1 VFRFADQYWLILL
14 FIPLLVFLLS
24 FRKRGRGDAAVVFPD
39 ISVIRQVAGSRG
51 RIKRIISILCALEAV
66 IVLVL
71 AMARPQSGQAYHT
84 RTTRGIDIML
94 ALDISSSMGA
104 MDFDPL
110 TRFEAAREVVKDFIA
125 NRVSDRIGLVVF
137 AAQSFTLC
145 PLTLDYDILR
155 QFLESAWES
164 RLDDGTAI
172 GSAIATS
179 LVRLRNSDAK
189 SRIVILLTDGMNNQ
203 GNIDPLTAARIA
215 AAMGVRIYT
224 IGVGTEGQAPQRM
237 DDGRI
242 FLVETH
248 IDEETLKKVSDATGG
263 KYYRAKNVRELQG
276 IYDEIGALETT
287 KINYREWVEY
297 NELFPTFLN
306 FGLVLLVLTFL
317 LDRTVLRRIP

>member
-1 VFRFADQYWLILL
+1 MFRFADPYWLILL
-14 FIPLLVFLLS
+14 FIPLLALLLY
-24 FRKRGRGDAAVVFPD
+24 FRKRGRSDAAMVFPD
-39 ISVIRQVAGSRG
+39 IRVIRRVAGNRG
-51 RIKRIISILCALEAV
+51 RIKRIISLLFALEAV
-66 IVLVL
+66 IVLML
-71 AMARPQSGQAYHT
+71 AMARPQTGQSYHM

-125 NRVSDRIGLVVF
+125 NRVSDRLGLVVF

-155 QFLESAWES
+155 QFLDTAWGS

-179 LVRLRNSDAK
+179 LNRLRNSDAK

-203 GNIDPLTAARIA
+203 GNIDPLTAARMA

-237 DDGRI
+237 EDGRI

-248 IDEETLKKVSDATGG
+248 IDEETLKKVSDTTGG

-287 KINYREWVEY
+287 KISYREWVEY
-297 NELFPTFLN
+297 HELFPAFLTG
-306 FGLVLLVLTFL
+306 GLVLLVLSFL